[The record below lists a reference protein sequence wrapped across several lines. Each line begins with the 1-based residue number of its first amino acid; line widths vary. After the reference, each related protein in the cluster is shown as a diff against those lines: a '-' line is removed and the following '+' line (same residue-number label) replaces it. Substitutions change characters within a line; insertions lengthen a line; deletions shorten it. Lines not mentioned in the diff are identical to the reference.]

1 MQKGKIQE
9 KRMPPAERSYPK
21 FRSSGTSDFPI
32 TDLGLV
38 GEYLAGKLRDQAH
51 TAGQVKVV
59 SALRELLNDSGQTIA
74 VDTQEAAAKFL
85 TSKQGAVSE
94 QTVKNY
100 RSMLGKFARQFPILP
115 LAPEQIEE
123 FLRGFK
129 SKTSANT
136 AYSTLSVFYRF
147 LKSRLGIRNVLQDVK
162 RPRVKGKERDSLS
175 FDQVTDLVKVI
186 QTDFER
192 GLVYLY
198 AFQGLR
204 LSEARNLKVEDIF
217 NDRLRVKGKSGEQF
231 VPLLPEIRVVLLRL
245 CEGRQQDD
253 SIFSLDRVK
262 PISTTYAEDIIKRLF
277 SRAGIVGIKAIP
289 HTLRHTFGTLLRR
302 NGCDYLAVQRLLR
315 HETTTSITDH
325 YVHLTFD
332 DLCQALMKFS
342 PLTGILSPKTGI
354 ITENVGIVR

>member
-1 MQKGKIQE
+1 MAIEKMQTKKIDPNE
-9 KRMPPAERSYPK
+9 KFPR
-21 FRSSGTSDFPI
+21 FVSSCASDFPI
-32 TDLGLV
+32 TDLSLV
-38 GEYLAGKLRDQAH
+38 GEYLAGKLHDQARVAGDLRVV
-51 TAGQVKVV
+51 TALQK
-59 SALRELLNDSGQTIA
+59 LLNDSGQI
-74 VDTQEAAAKFL
+74 VEVNTQEAVTRFL

-100 RSMLGKFARQFPILP
+100 RSMLGKFAAQFPILP
-115 LAPEQIEE
+115 AAPEQIED

-136 AYSTLSVFYRF
+136 AYSTLSVFYKF
-147 LKSRLGIRNVLQDVK
+147 CKSRLGVRNILQDDVK
-162 RPRVKGKERDSLS
+162 RPRIKSKERDSLS
-175 FDQVTDLVKVI
+175 FEQITDLVKTI

-204 LSEARNLKVEDIF
+204 LSEARSLKVQDIF

-231 VPLLPEIRVVLLRL
+231 APLLPEVRVVLLRL
-245 CEGRQQDD
+245 CEGRQQNEA
-253 SIFSLDRVK
+253 IFSLDHVN

-277 SRAGIVGIKAIP
+277 SRAGIIGIKAVP

-302 NGCDYLAVQRLLR
+302 NGCDYLAIQRLLR
-315 HETTTSITDH
+315 HEAPKSITDH

-332 DLCQALMKFS
+332 DLCQALVKFS
-342 PLTGILSPKTGI
+342 PLTGIISRDNGI
-354 ITENVGIVR
+354 IAENVGIVR

>member
-1 MQKGKIQE
+1 MQIKRIKPEE
-9 KRMPPAERSYPK
+9 KFPR
-21 FRSSGTSDFPI
+21 FVSSGTSDFPI

-38 GEYLAGKLRDQAH
+38 GEYLAGKLRDQAQV
-51 TAGQVKVV
+51 AGQLKVLD
-59 SALRELLNDSGQTIA
+59 ALQKLLDDPGQISE
-74 VDTQEAAAKFL
+74 VNTQEVVAKFL

-136 AYSTLSVFYRF
+136 AYSTLSVFFRF

-162 RPRVKGKERDSLS
+162 RPRAKGKERDSLS
-175 FDQVTDLVKVI
+175 FDQVTDLIKVI

-217 NDRLRVKGKSGEQF
+217 TGRLRVRGKEAEQF
-231 VPLLPEIRVVLLRL
+231 VPLLPEVRDVLFRL
-245 CEGRQQDD
+245 CEGRQQNEP
-253 SIFSLDRVK
+253 IFSLDCIR
-262 PISTTYAEDIIKRLF
+262 PISTTFAESVIKRLF
-277 SRAGIVGIKAIP
+277 SRAGIVGIKAVP

-315 HETTTSITDH
+315 HEAQKSITDH

-332 DLCQALMKFS
+332 DLCQALIKFS
-342 PLTGILSPKTGI
+342 PLTGILSPDNGI
-354 ITENVGIVR
+354 ITQNARIVS